1 MATSPTLHRYASE
14 IVGTF
19 VLVGFILFVM
29 ALVVGGRID
38 EWLNPGLRIRVVMPA
53 EGLFGLSR
61 GSKVQILGSEAGDVR
76 DIVIQSDESIYADV
90 HVIDGMSDFVRR
102 DSVVTIKK
110 RFGVA
115 GDSFLDITR
124 GRGQPLDQEYAVLD
138 ARTDRAAS
146 VTVDQVLAELR
157 DKALPVI
164 EDAASTINSLAV
176 VTHDLGDPEGNLQ
189 RTLAN
194 LQQVTQ
200 RIAQGE
206 GAFGR
211 LMVEDALIRELE
223 TLAAGLNQT
232 IGGVGPVLDELQVTV
247 HNISVM
253 SEALSAQSKNIPDAS
268 KRLGSVLDSV
278 DDILADLKRTT
289 PQLPRITSNMADTTE
304 SLPVLLIQ
312 TQETVAQ
319 LELLI
324 RQLRASWIVGGG
336 AEQPPQPASRISP
349 LEVTP

>member
-1 MATSPTLHRYASE
+1 MAGKSTLHRYASE

-19 VLVGFILFVM
+19 VLVALVIFIL
-29 ALVVGGRID
+29 ALFVGGRVD
-38 EWLNPGLRIRVVMPA
+38 QWLNPGLDIRVVMPSQ
-53 EGLFGLSR
+53 GLFGLSR
-61 GSKVQILGSEAGDVR
+61 GAKVEILGSSAGEVR
-76 DIVIQSDESIYADV
+76 DIVIQPDESIYVNA
-90 HVIDGMSDFVRR
+90 HVIADMSDFVRR
-102 DSVVTIKK
+102 DSQVTIKK

-115 GDSFLDITR
+115 GDSYLEITR
-124 GRGQPLDQEYAVLD
+124 GKGAPLDPDYAVLE
-138 ARTDRAAS
+138 ATTDKAAS
-146 VTVDQVLAELR
+146 VSVDQLLAELR

-164 EDAASTINSLAV
+164 DDASSTINSLAAL
-176 VTHDLGDPEGNLQ
+176 TEQLKDPDGNLQ
-189 RTLAN
+189 QTLASLN
-194 LQQVTQ
+194 TVTE
-200 RIAQGE
+200 RMARGE

-223 TLAAGLNQT
+223 TLTAGLNKT

-247 HNISVM
+247 GNIAVM
-253 SEALSAQSKNIPDAS
+253 SEALREQSESIPDAS
-268 KRLGSVLDSV
+268 RRLGSVLDSV
-278 DDILADLKRTT
+278 DAILADLRRTT
-289 PQLPRITSNMADTTE
+289 PDLPRISRSMADTTE

-336 AEQPPQPASRISP
+336 AEPPPQPASRISP